1 MQEIIEI
8 IFTDPT
14 FVYVGLFL
22 AVLLSLAIFK
32 KLFKFIA
39 IIVIVFFA
47 YSSYIYY
54 SNGKDAND
62 AMKETFDDIKDLDT
76 KKMKKQLDK
85 SFDDAKEK
93 AEDFIDD
100 VKK

>member
-1 MQEIIEI
+1 MMEVGAANSLRSPASFQNDAASQEM
-8 IFTDPT
+8 P
-14 FVYVGLFL
+14 
-22 AVLLSLAIFK
+22 
-32 KLFKFIA
+32 
-39 IIVIVFFA
+39 
-47 YSSYIYY
+47 
-54 SNGKDAND
+54 ND
-62 AMKETFDDIKDLDT
+62 AMKEAFDDIKDLDT

>member
-1 MQEIIEI
+1 
-8 IFTDPT
+8 
-14 FVYVGLFL
+14 
-22 AVLLSLAIFK
+22 
-32 KLFKFIA
+32 
-39 IIVIVFFA
+39 
-47 YSSYIYY
+47 
-54 SNGKDAND
+54 
-62 AMKETFDDIKDLDT
+62 MKETFDDIKDLDT

>member
-1 MQEIIEI
+1 MQEIIET

-22 AVLLSLAIFK
+22 AILLSLAIFK
-32 KLFKFIA
+32 KLIKLIV
-39 IIVIVFFA
+39 IVVIVFFA

-54 SNGKDAND
+54 SNGKNAND
-62 AMKETFDDIKDLDT
+62 AMKEAFDDIKDLDT

-85 SFDDAKEK
+85 SLDDAKEK